1 MKATDYTTRKT
12 TEIQPIAYEMEDEN
26 TLYIYDANTTRP
38 IWYRNGKWFIDLDTD
53 YAGRNINTDDDAER
67 IEGLSGADEDE
78 YEEYVNKQLEAYGLK
93 LGEFHDWNEYDL
105 IEI

>member
-53 YAGRNINTDDDAER
+53 DDAER
-67 IEGLSGADEDE
+67 IEGLPEANDDE